1 MYYLI
6 RSNIEDEG
14 WTNDGIFAEKE
25 AREQLEAMLRSA
37 QIAEIEGHHFEYAAF
52 ALDEKRA
59 YPVQMISRRDE
70 ESRNMIFTENNLG
83 SARIEVPLPAPL
95 DY

>member
-25 AREQLEAMLRSA
+25 AREQLAAMLRSA
-37 QIAEIEGHHFEYAAF
+37 QIAEHEGHHFEFSVYL
-52 ALDEKRA
+52 LDENRG
-59 YPVQMISRRDE
+59 YPVQMIAS
-70 ESRNMIFTENNLG
+70 TENGYRVFRESGLRDTKMN
-83 SARIEVPLPAPL
+83 VPLPPAL

>member
-6 RSNIEDEG
+6 RSNVEDEG

-25 AREQLEAMLRSA
+25 AREQLAAMLNSK
-37 QIAEIEGHHFEYAAF
+37 QIAYEEGHHFEYRIY
-52 ALDEKRA
+52 ALRTDSPI
-59 YPVQMISRRDE
+59 PVPLSRFTRDGE
-70 ESRNMIFTENNLG
+70 RIFMFDGEVIF
-83 SARIEVPLPAPL
+83 RVPLPPAL